1 MRNGQAAIS
10 GRGESP
16 ASTGVDVDFSII
28 RMCVRG
34 PGTAWSTICLGM
46 GARAAA
52 ALHNFPYST
61 RRLTR

>member
-52 ALHNFPYST
+52 ALH
-61 RRLTR
+61 